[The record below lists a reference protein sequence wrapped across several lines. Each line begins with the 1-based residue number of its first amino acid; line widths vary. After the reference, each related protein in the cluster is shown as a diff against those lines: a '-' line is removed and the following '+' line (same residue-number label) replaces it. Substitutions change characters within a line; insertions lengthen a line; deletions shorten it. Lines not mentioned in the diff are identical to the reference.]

1 MGKDKAFLFTKQ
13 PQWHRRQP
21 AIPQIQHPH
30 ILSPCVLGHLFC
42 LIKSPLDEGYLLL
55 QMFSFPNTA
64 AKIIRKVRLCSNDLL
79 FNLGCWQTRNIL
91 SKPGQ
96 RILVYHG
103 IDQKGEKALNGRH
116 LSATRFEAQIRFLKE
131 HTQIVSLDDYFA
143 GCFDHQRFAVAL
155 TFDDGYQNNLHY
167 ALPVLEK
174 YSAPATF
181 FLTSSAGRGAD
192 WLWMDFLD
200 VATRLAPANIHIDGR
215 PFFKKRWRHTQYF
228 EDVNGRKLV
237 NWARYSPWKF
247 VQAMEM
253 AFQQVGAWDSAEDW
267 AIYWKLL
274 TPPEIREMAASPF
287 IHIGAHS
294 HTHQDLAYLSLEAA
308 CTELKQSK
316 DILEKICGQPIKAL
330 AYPFGAYTRPLLD
343 FAEQIGFSQQLAVD
357 FLFPEDHTDPRLCE
371 RLVINPYISANNQ
384 WLAVKKGRY

>member
-1 MGKDKAFLFTKQ
+1 
-13 PQWHRRQP
+13 
-21 AIPQIQHPH
+21 
-30 ILSPCVLGHLFC
+30 
-42 LIKSPLDEGYLLL
+42 L
-55 QMFSFPNTA
+55 QMFSFSNTA
-64 AKIIRKVRLCSNDLL
+64 AKIAYKLRLCSNDAL
-79 FNLGCWQTRNIL
+79 FAFGWWQSRKTL

-143 GCFDHQRFAVAL
+143 GRFDPQQFAVAL
-155 TFDDGYQNNLHY
+155 TFDDGYQNNLEF

-174 YSAPATF
+174 FSAPATF

-200 VATRLAPANIHIDGR
+200 VATRLAPGRIEIAGR

-228 EDVNGRKLV
+228 EDSEGRKLV
-237 NWARYSPWKF
+237 DWARYSTWSF

-253 AFQQVGAWDSAEDW
+253 AFQQVGAWDSAEDL

-274 TPPEIREMAASPF
+274 TPPEIRELAAAPF
-287 IHIGAHS
+287 AKIGAHG
-294 HTHQDLAYLSLEAA
+294 HTHQDLVHLPFESACLEL
-308 CTELKQSK
+308 EQSK
-316 DILEKICGQPIKAL
+316 DILEKICGQPIKVI
-330 AYPFGAYTRPLLD
+330 AYPFGSYTRQLLD
-343 FAEQIGFSQQLAVD
+343 FADQIGFSQQLAVK
-357 FLFPEDHTDPRLCE
+357 FLFPEDHTDSRIRERLC
-371 RLVINPYISANNQ
+371 INPYISAANQ
-384 WLAVKKGRY
+384 WLAVKKGKY